1 MLRRATSTQSWA
13 RRYLTTNKEPYKR
26 SLSMSDNALK
36 DLFFK
41 TTHKRNGL
49 PKPSVAIA
57 GATGAVGIEML
68 RCLEERNFPLH
79 SLRVFAHPSEKGDI
93 INYRGSDLSCETV
106 TEGCFDNVDI
116 ALFSAGGDFSEEWA
130 PKAAAS
136 DCIVVDN
143 SSVFRMDPNVPLIV
157 PEVNAHA
164 VTAHQNILAN
174 PNCTTILMNV
184 PVWPLH
190 QAFGVERAVVA
201 TYQAASGAGLDAM
214 RELEQQAADFVNG
227 DPLTQTIFERQ
238 YIFNLFC
245 HNSPQ
250 YLDNGYNE
258 EVS

>member
-1 MLRRATSTQSWA
+1 
-13 RRYLTTNKEPYKR
+13 
-26 SLSMSDNALK
+26 MSDNALK

-49 PKPSVAIA
+49 SKPSVAIA

-164 VTAHQNILAN
+164 VTAHPNILAN